1 MKDVLRRGLSV
12 FSICWLLFLLAPL
25 SSTGLDFPFFTVTF
39 GITVLFGALTLVLV
53 LTRRPLN
60 RLSILAWLVH
70 PLAASSLLLL
80 FLSSRSPDHPLF
92 RLRFHLSQPALED
105 ATRLALAHGPLAT
118 AAWVGLFRVRRV
130 HVSQSEVRFVS
141 DGCGVID
148 ECGLMYLTG
157 PIPKG
162 RSKTRVKLL
171 GGPWYHL
178 YSVF

>member
-1 MKDVLRRGLSV
+1 
-12 FSICWLLFLLAPL
+12 
-25 SSTGLDFPFFTVTF
+25 
-39 GITVLFGALTLVLV
+39 VLV

-80 FLSSRSPDHPLF
+80 FLSSQSPDNPLF

-105 ATRLALAHGPLAT
+105 ATRSALAHGPLAT
-118 AAWVGLFRVRRV
+118 PAWVGLFRVRRV

-162 RSKTRVKLL
+162 RSKTRGQTPRRALVPSVLRLL
-171 GGPWYHL
+171 AAGRARGRSTTRCGPPRSRAML
-178 YSVF
+178 GP

>member
-1 MKDVLRRGLSV
+1 VKDVLRRGLSV

-25 SSTGLDFPFFTVTF
+25 SSTGLDFPFFTATF

-80 FLSSRSPDHPLF
+80 FLSSQSPDHPLF
-92 RLRFHLSQPALED
+92 RLRFHLSQPTLED
-105 ATRLALAHGPLAT
+105 ATRIALAHGPLAT
-118 AAWVGLFRVRRV
+118 AAWVGFFRVRRV

-141 DGCGVID
+141 DGCGFID